1 MSISNAQKSVIHVA
15 RHQLQMADGDYRAL
29 LQRVAGVSSSVDLD
43 DAGFTAVMAE
53 FERLGFRNT
62 KGRAQPAHRD
72 GMATPA
78 QIGKIRALFKG
89 YVGVDDDLR
98 LARWLEK
105 KFHVS
110 HVNFLPGDRA
120 GKVIAVLTKMNQ
132 HPNAKHPV
140 GRKEREPQTT

>member
-1 MSISNAQKSVIHVA
+1 MISNQRKAVIHVA
-15 RHQLQMADGDYRAL
+15 RGQLAMSDEDYRAL
-29 LQRVAGVSSSVDLD
+29 LRGVAGVASSVDLD
-43 DAGFTAVMAE
+43 ETGFAAVMAE

-78 QIGKIRALFKG
+78 QIGKIRALWKG
-89 YVGVDDDLR
+89 YTGEDDDLR

-120 GKVIAVLTKMNQ
+120 GKVIGVLAKMNQ